1 MWDSSAY
8 YNTWNTVFKNM
19 ETFIG
24 NTLER
29 IYEYPRTQ
37 YLTVNLLQLKFS
49 EDLQFIHKSWCYCRI
64 VFLFSFIIYVAVM
77 ADVDSA
83 FTF

>member
-1 MWDSSAY
+1 
-8 YNTWNTVFKNM
+8 M

-49 EDLQFIHKSWCYCRI
+49 EDLQFIHKS
-64 VFLFSFIIYVAVM
+64 
-77 ADVDSA
+77 
-83 FTF
+83 